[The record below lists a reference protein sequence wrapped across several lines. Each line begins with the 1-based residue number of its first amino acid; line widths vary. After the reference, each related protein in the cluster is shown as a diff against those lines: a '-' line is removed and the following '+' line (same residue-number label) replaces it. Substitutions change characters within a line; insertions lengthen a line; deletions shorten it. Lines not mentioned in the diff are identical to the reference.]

1 MVQGGK
7 MKALITGGAGFLGQ
21 RLAKKLLATGTLKNA
36 SGQDE
41 KIERLV
47 LLDVVPAPV
56 SDDPRVDIL
65 TGDVLD
71 AELLKRAIDSATG
84 CIFHLA
90 AVVSSQAEADFD
102 LGMRVNLDAA
112 RLLFETCRGLGHCP
126 RVVFTSSVA
135 VYGGDLPEVVQDDTA
150 LNPKSSYG
158 IQKAIGELLLSDYS
172 RRGFIDG
179 RCLRLP
185 TISVRP
191 GKPNK
196 AASSFA
202 SGIIREPLNNEET
215 VCPVTAG
222 TRLWLLSP
230 RQVVDSLIFGHD
242 LGAEAFALS
251 RVLNLPGVSVTVGE
265 MVETLGRISGQ
276 AAVGK
281 IRWESDPV
289 VQRIVGSWPRS
300 WDMTRAH
307 ALGFKGDKDFE
318 SIVQAYIADDLNGT
332 S

>member
-1 MVQGGK
+1 
-7 MKALITGGAGFLGQ
+7 MKVLITGGAGFLGQ
-21 RLAKKLLATGTLKNA
+21 RLARKLLATGTLKNA

-47 LLDVVPAPV
+47 LLDVVPAPAI
-56 SDDPRVDIL
+56 DDPRVDIL

-71 AELLKRAIDSATG
+71 AVLLKRAIDSATAS
-84 CIFHLA
+84 IFHLA

-112 RLLFETCRGLGHCP
+112 RLLFETCRRLGHCP

-215 VCPVTAG
+215 VCPVTAD

-230 RQVVDSLIFGHD
+230 RQAVDSLVFGHE
-242 LGAEAFALS
+242 LGAEAFALN

-265 MVETLGRISGQ
+265 MAETLGRNSGW
-276 AAVGK
+276 AAVAK

-307 ALGFKGDKDFE
+307 ALGFKGDKDFD

-332 S
+332 R